1 MSARTGATSPGPP
14 DKLAVPPPTITPA
27 PAQSPDRSGTRTK
40 SKSDPAASPGEPHSS
55 APAAD
60 LPAAPTT
67 MNNQQTPTK

>member
-27 PAQSPDRSGTRTK
+27 LAQSPDRSGTRMK

-55 APAAD
+55 A
-60 LPAAPTT
+60 LPRPTFPPP
-67 MNNQQTPTK
+67 QQP